1 MPTSS
6 VRTRIAPSP
15 TGYPHIGTIYQG
27 LFDYVYARKFHGQF
41 LIRIED
47 TDQSRKVDDAESVI
61 YEALEYY
68 GLTPDEGPKYG
79 GNVGPY
85 RQSERLKIY
94 HQHVLQ
100 LIESGH
106 AYYCFCT
113 PDRLDQVRKAKQTAG
128 LPPMYDQH
136 CRHLDP
142 KEAHTR
148 AQTQAHVIRL
158 KVPADTTITF
168 TDLIRGD
175 ISFDSNLV
183 DDQVLQK
190 SDGFPTY
197 HLAVVVDDHLMQI
210 SHIVR
215 GEEWISSTP
224 KHILLYQA
232 FGWDIPPLIH
242 LPLLRNPDRS
252 KISKRHGH
260 TSAFWYRDQGYL
272 VEAVI
277 NFMASRVWNH
287 PAGKEVYGIDEI
299 IKYFKFEDMHIQGPI
314 MDLDK
319 LNWLNGQ
326 WIRSLSDD
334 QLIARLKPFQDPKL
348 SDSLLTTILPLIKD
362 RLVILSDLPSLTHYF
377 ITSPTIDHQALIKI
391 SKMDS
396 SQLKSYLSQVIQAL
410 NQTQPWDAQTLETHL
425 RQLQEKLLLKAKPA
439 FMTLRLALT
448 AETATPPLFDVMS
461 VLGKSEVANRL
472 IKIINSL

>member
-1 MPTSS
+1 MSTPL

-47 TDQSRKVDDAESVI
+47 TDQSRKVDDAEAVI

-79 GNVGPY
+79 GNFGPY
-85 RQSERLKIY
+85 RQSERLSIY
-94 HQHVLQ
+94 RQHVLQ

-113 PDRLDQVRKAKQTAG
+113 PDRLDQVRKAKQAAG

-142 KEAHTR
+142 KEAHAR
-148 AQTQAHVIRL
+148 AQTEAHVIRL
-158 KVPADTTITF
+158 KVPATTTITF

-183 DDQVLQK
+183 DDQVLLK

-260 TSAFWYRDQGYL
+260 TSAFWYKDQGYL

-287 PAGKEVYGIDEI
+287 PEGKEVYGIDEI
-299 IKYFKFEDMHIQGPI
+299 IKHFKFEDMHIQGPI

-326 WIRSLSDD
+326 WIRSLSDA
-334 QLIARLKPFQDPKL
+334 QLIDRLMPYKDPQMP
-348 SDSLLTTILPLIKD
+348 DSLLTIILPLIKD
-362 RLVILSDLPSLTHYF
+362 RLVVLSDLPALTHYF
-377 ITSPTIDHQALIKI
+377 IKPPTVNQKALLKI
-391 SKMDS
+391 AKMDP
-396 SQLKSYLSQVIQAL
+396 SQLKNYLLQVTEVL
-410 NQTQPWDAQTLETHL
+410 EQTQPWDATTLETHL
-425 RQLQEKLLLKAKPA
+425 RQLQEKLQLKPKPA

-448 AETATPPLFDVMS
+448 GETATPPLFDVMS
-461 VLGKSEVANRL
+461 VIGLPEITSRLKSC
-472 IKIINSL
+472 INSL

>member
-1 MPTSS
+1 MSTSS

-113 PDRLDQVRKAKQTAG
+113 PDRLDQVRKAKQAAG

-287 PAGKEVYGIDEI
+287 PTGKEVYGIDEI

-348 SDSLLTTILPLIKD
+348 SVSLLTTILPLIKD

-377 ITSPTIDHQALIKI
+377 ITSPTIDYQALIKI

-425 RQLQEKLLLKAKPA
+425 RQLQEKLLLKPKPA

>member
-100 LIESGH
+100 LIESDH

-113 PDRLDQVRKAKQTAG
+113 PDRLDQVRKAKQAAG

-136 CRHLDP
+136 CRSLDP

-287 PAGKEVYGIDEI
+287 PAGKEVYDIDEI

-334 QLIARLKPFQDPKL
+334 QLIAHLKPFQDSKL

-362 RLVILSDLPSLTHYF
+362 RLVILSDLSTLTHYF
-377 ITSPTIDHQALIKI
+377 ITPPTIDHQALIKI

-396 SQLKSYLSQVIQAL
+396 SQLKSYLSQVIQVL
-410 NQTQPWDAQTLETHL
+410 DQTQPWDAQTLETHL
-425 RQLQEKLLLKAKPA
+425 RQLQEKLLLKPKPA